1 MSSFTRREW
10 ALAALILSLTW
21 LLPTPSQCVSLAA
34 STATRNASSSLLA
47 IGFKRLDILPNKDT
61 IEDHG
66 RQTFSDLIAV
76 WARIEHDAIPTVF
89 QSGRLEG
96 PPSLDSAMEEAF
108 GLDPGFHIRERQL
121 PTMCKTALGCLGE
134 AARGTVNGTSVVAG
148 WTANRSE
155 HVTSTVRN
163 YLTSDD
169 YANTN
174 TLTQGSVV
182 SLVMQFIEYYINIR
196 VASRYAGNP
205 DCTSQQQANVVEEVN
220 AACGRLCSK
229 LESLQRAENGTSL
242 NEMQSHGYTIPSNA
256 KADSQTNAVSMSWG
270 FSNQPAEFAPVCQL
284 YGLDF

>member
-1 MSSFTRREW
+1 MSFFTRREW
-10 ALAALILSLTW
+10 ALAALVLSLTW
-21 LLPTPSQCVSLAA
+21 LLSTAAQPATLLA
-34 STATRNASSSLLA
+34 STATCDTSSSLLA
-47 IGFKRLDILPNKDT
+47 IGFRRLDILPNKIST
-61 IEDHG
+61 KDHG
-66 RQTFSDLIAV
+66 RQTVSDLTAV
-76 WARIEHDAIPTVF
+76 WVRIEHEVIPTVS

-96 PPSLDSAMEEAF
+96 PPSLDSALEEVF
-108 GLDPGFHIRERQL
+108 GLDPGLDLRERQL

-134 AARGTVNGTSVVAG
+134 AARGTVNGTTVVAG

-155 HVTSTVRN
+155 TVTSTVRN

-169 YANTN
+169 YANAN

-182 SLVMQFIEYYINIR
+182 SLVLQFIEYYINIR

-229 LESLQRAENGTSL
+229 LESLQRAENGTTL
-242 NEMQSHGYTIPSNA
+242 KAMQSHGYTIPSNA

-270 FSNQPAEFAPVCQL
+270 FSDQPADFSPVCQL